1 MYFLCIFIYLSTFFP
16 RGLKWFKGLVAAVLT
31 TVTVK
36 DIDPWFPAAS
46 AAVQVIVVMPTGNRL
61 PDEGAHVGPIVTPM
75 LSFT

>member
-1 MYFLCIFIYLSTFFP
+1 MSSTAAKVGTSVSP
-16 RGLKWFKGLVAAVLT
+16 VAAVLI

-61 PDEGAHVGPIVTPM
+61 PDEGVHVGPTVTPM